1 MAKPD
6 ARAPEERSSAPG
18 TLVQAALEALQ
29 EAAAVGGAEEP
40 RQIRRPDTWLLR
52 RCWQALA
59 DHGAPDAAFHVL
71 RLISRREPL
80 ALYRALPRLARR
92 THQEAGLAVALEI
105 QLDRM
110 RPLVRRP
117 RRDPLA
123 VWAEHLL
130 ALACAAAHLGDENL
144 ALACLERL
152 DQEVGV
158 WDTVVAQERLREL
171 LGETIGLVGLHPLT
185 EDLLQRAVER
195 YDTAG
200 ASLVRQVAV
209 HAATGRPSEPDP
221 RLLHH
226 CVEVFRRAALVS
238 LEARRHAVVVLALEG
253 RVEEILDQIRV
264 MASVQEARRES
275 SLLEAGDDD
284 WLVRQVRRFRADPD
298 VDFRFYALKEAVE
311 HLSTAQV
318 PPEPLRLLAET
329 IAFHGMQSDGW
340 TAAAAVQT
348 LLRLGSVEQAKSVVN
363 HLDPQDA
370 TRSEAYRAL
379 IEGLLSQEQVDEAA
393 EQARLALIWARTLA
407 SRNTERLLLWN
418 LARTFLQHRH
428 PAQALALLRQ
438 HRRFDLWQRM
448 RRLLD
453 GQPDE
458 ERIREEVLLLHAAL
472 LADPPDV
479 DRAMGHLANIRRW
492 GPQIWPGRLLALF
505 YLETVLETLLETG
518 HNDLVWASLPDIR
531 QALDGLQGRE
541 LPARLEELSLKLATR
556 LGQMPPAGPSPGSP
570 RSAPQTEARGILGRF
585 LAGLWKDSAAQGVWR
600 MVYALGGTLPLL
612 IALEGSEAV
621 VRVAELA
628 AREGATW
635 LAPAP
640 QSQETEPDALH
651 PAGPP

>member
-1 MAKPD
+1 MADPV
-6 ARAPEERSSAPG
+6 PQTSEERGASAQR
-18 TLVQAALEALQ
+18 TLTQAALEALQ

-59 DHGAPDAAFHVL
+59 DHGAPAAAFHVL
-71 RLISRREPL
+71 RLVSRREPL
-80 ALYRALPRLARR
+80 ALFRALPRLARR
-92 THQEAGLAVALEI
+92 AHQEAGLAVALEI

-117 RRDPLA
+117 RRDPLH

-130 ALACAAAHLGDENL
+130 SLACAAAHLDDEDL

-152 DQEVGV
+152 DQEAGV

-171 LGETIGLVGLHPLT
+171 LAEIIGLVGLHPLT
-185 EDLLQRAVER
+185 GDLLQQAVDR

-209 HAATGRPSEPDP
+209 YAAAGHPGEPNR

-253 RVEEILDQIRV
+253 RVDEILDQIRV

-275 SLLEAGDDD
+275 SLFEGGDDD

-298 VDFRFYALKEAVE
+298 VDFRFYALKEAVD
-311 HLSTAQV
+311 HLAASQV
-318 PPEPLRLLAET
+318 PPEQLRLLAET

-363 HLDPQDA
+363 HLDPRDT

-379 IEGLLSQEQVDEAA
+379 IEGLLSQGQVDDAA

-418 LARTFLQHRH
+418 LARAFLQHRH
-428 PAQALALLRQ
+428 PARALALLRQ
-438 HRRFDLWQRM
+438 HRRFDLWHRM

-453 GQPDE
+453 GRPDE
-458 ERIREEVLLLHAAL
+458 DRVREEVLLLHAAL
-472 LADPPDV
+472 LGDPLDV
-479 DRAMGHLANIRRW
+479 DQAMAHLANIRRW
-492 GPQIWPGRLLALF
+492 GPQTWPGRLLALF

-518 HNDLVWASLPDIR
+518 HDDLVWAFLPDIQ

-541 LPARLEELSLKLATR
+541 LPARLEELSLR
-556 LGQMPPAGPSPGSP
+556 LVARLRQMAPTTPDPGPSQGAS
-570 RSAPQTEARGILGRF
+570 EAREILGRF
-585 LAGLWKDSAAQGVWR
+585 LMGLWKDSAAQGVWR

-621 VRVAELA
+621 VSVAELA
-628 AREGATW
+628 AREGSTW
-635 LAPAP
+635 LAPVP
-640 QSQETEPDALH
+640 QSEDGASDALQ
-651 PAGPP
+651 PTGSS